1 MMSAIAGTETARVSC
16 AVVAALAL
24 KVTAPTAATTAAM
37 PATDSARTRDRV
49 VLNTI
54 SPQGFRRV
62 PHPPPSHTRLIS
74 ASIEI
79 NTGAVRSYGTDGPN
93 DPRRPARP

>member
-49 VLNTI
+49 VLNNV
-54 SPQGFRRV
+54 SPQGCRRV
-62 PHPPPSHTRLIS
+62 PHPPSRHTALIAS
-74 ASIEI
+74 SIEI
-79 NTGAVRSYGTDGPN
+79 NILAGRSGGVDGPN
-93 DPRRPARP
+93 DPRRPA